1 MTPEEQKIVRRCRAI
16 LLDFDGPVCSA
27 FAGYP
32 APQVARDMLARSRE
46 AGVPISE
53 DASTETDPMEV
64 LRYLFEVAPERH
76 PESERMLREAEVI
89 SVAQASPTPGAVNFM
104 EACKETGRTLV
115 VVSNNSAES
124 VVSFLEA
131 HGLTKLVKGVFG
143 RSQTS
148 PELMK
153 PNPYLLGIALKE
165 VSYEPID
172 CLMVGD
178 SATDIEAAKAIGVPV
193 VGYAN
198 KTGKGD
204 HFRHLGSDVITE
216 SMDDIAYQ
224 IRATKLHRK
233 LDVNPNEKEA

>member
-1 MTPEEQKIVRRCRAI
+1 MTPEEQNVIRRCRAV

-53 DASTETDPMEV
+53 KASTETDPMEV

-76 PESERMLREAEVI
+76 SESERMLREAEVI
-89 SVAQASPTPGAVNFM
+89 SVAEASPTPGAVEFM
-104 EACKETGRTLV
+104 EACKETERPLV
-115 VVSNNSAES
+115 VVSNNSPEA
-124 VVSFLEA
+124 VAAFLEA
-131 HGLTKLVKGVFG
+131 HGLTKLVRAVFG
-143 RSQTS
+143 RSRES

-153 PNPYLLGIALKE
+153 PHPHLLELAFKE
-165 VSYEPID
+165 LPVGPSD

-178 SATDIEAAKAIGVPV
+178 SVTDIEVAKAVGVPV

-198 KTGKGD
+198 RPNKVD
-204 HFRHLGSDVITE
+204 LFRHLGSEVIVDNMTTLTNTTRRE
-216 SMDDIAYQ
+216 SQ
-224 IRATKLHRK
+224 K
-233 LDVNPNEKEA
+233 